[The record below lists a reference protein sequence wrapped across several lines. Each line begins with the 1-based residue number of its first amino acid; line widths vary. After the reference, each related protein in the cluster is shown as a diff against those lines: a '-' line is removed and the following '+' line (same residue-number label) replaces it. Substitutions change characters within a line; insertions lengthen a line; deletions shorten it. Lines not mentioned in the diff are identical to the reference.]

1 MNVILSQQQL
11 TKIYEK
17 LGFDESISLNRL
29 VENNIEKF
37 YTTNSQKIPNKNSSY
52 ELGLIGEKFVE
63 EQLKQMGLNVINTSK
78 IYHTGDLNVVFEDF
92 IVLVEIKNKMF
103 ITADDVTKFKYDINY
118 LEKATDKKVYGLFIS
133 LKSDI
138 VQTFKIPRINI
149 SETYITINE
158 VLNNSFL
165 KMYFKT
171 INILNSIKDNFD
183 NLNLEPI
190 LKLNNSLIEI
200 ENEKIKM
207 QNEILQKCLDSKEE
221 LITQNNLLENILK
234 NTIPDVNDK
243 HNVINKLKEYV
254 KNEKWT
260 LKEAKEII
268 GSFAKFKTKNDVLN
282 YLSIIA

>member
-1 MNVILSQQQL
+1 MNVILNQQQL
-11 TKIYEK
+11 NKIYK
-17 LGFDESISLNRL
+17 SLGFEESISLNRL

-37 YTTNSQKIPNKNSSY
+37 YEDINKPSKTKNSSY

-78 IYHTGDLNVVFEDF
+78 IYHTGDLNVIFEDF

-133 LKSDI
+133 LKSNI
-138 VQTFKIPRINI
+138 IQTFKIPRINI
-149 SETYITINE
+149 SETYITIDE

-171 INILNSIKDNFD
+171 INILNSIKDNYD

-254 KNEKWT
+254 ENENWT

-268 GSFAKFKTKNDVLN
+268 GSFAKFKTKDDVLN
-282 YLSIIA
+282 YLSIY